1 MDGSFFNM
9 SLDAKTKEPKRVLL
23 VLGKLDRGG
32 AETMVMNYYRHIDR
46 NQLQFDFVV
55 HSNHIG
61 AYEKEIRFLGGK
73 IYHIPRFR
81 VYNLFSYQN
90 AWKKLS
96 KGHQEYHVIHAHMA
110 STACLFIP
118 IAKHYGITTI
128 VHAHNSKVSGSII
141 KQILEK
147 ISFYPLKYMADY
159 FFACSDEAGIYKFG
173 KAILRN
179 RNYRI
184 WYNAIDLEGVKYS
197 EEKRRK
203 TRDILHID
211 DDTFLIGNVG
221 RLTPPKNHKFI
232 LDIFYSFI
240 QHHHNSKLLLLG
252 DGELRNS
259 LEQYVQELH
268 LQNSVIFTGSVNNV
282 SDYLSAMDIF
292 LFPSLYE
299 GLGMAVVEA
308 QVAGLYCL
316 VSTEVPRAA
325 EICRN
330 IEFIPLKGG
339 VIDWCK
345 KMELAPKID
354 RNKIN
359 VQNDDYN
366 IKKAAKRAEKFY
378 LSLY

>member
-1 MDGSFFNM
+1 M
-9 SLDAKTKEPKRVLL
+9 
-23 VLGKLDRGG
+23 
-32 AETMVMNYYRHIDR
+32 
-46 NQLQFDFVV
+46 
-55 HSNHIG
+55 
-61 AYEKEIRFLGGK
+61 
-73 IYHIPRFR
+73 
-81 VYNLFSYQN
+81 
-90 AWKKLS
+90 
-96 KGHQEYHVIHAHMA
+96 
-110 STACLFIP
+110 
-118 IAKHYGITTI
+118 
-128 VHAHNSKVSGSII
+128 
-141 KQILEK
+141 
-147 ISFYPLKYMADY
+147 
-159 FFACSDEAGIYKFG
+159 
-173 KAILRN
+173 
-179 RNYRI
+179 
-184 WYNAIDLEGVKYS
+184 
-197 EEKRRK
+197 
-203 TRDILHID
+203 
-211 DDTFLIGNVG
+211 
-221 RLTPPKNHKFI
+221 
-232 LDIFYSFI
+232 
-240 QHHHNSKLLLLG
+240 LLG